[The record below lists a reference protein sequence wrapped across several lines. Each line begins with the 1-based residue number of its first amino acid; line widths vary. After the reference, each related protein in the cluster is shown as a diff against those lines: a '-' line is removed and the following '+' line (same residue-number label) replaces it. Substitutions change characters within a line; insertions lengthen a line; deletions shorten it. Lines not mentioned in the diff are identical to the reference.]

1 MLDPRALYEYSL
13 SLGDT
18 FEGQEL
24 QHRLRLFQI
33 FSKLY
38 EQHQD
43 LLDEILALDSHS
55 SRPSKAQGLFTYI
68 QAMVIGNRA
77 HLMTNLMDGRSQT
90 LTQAQ
95 QIWTIGRDS
104 QQVVISI
111 RDKRLSR
118 RHAAI
123 HYSQQEFRLIDLG
136 STNGSFVNGERIR
149 DQYPLRDGDR
159 IRLGSMTFSFFICQN
174 WKELPPVSEADVQQL
189 QNASLSSTQLR
200 EPEHQASESE
210 VDIGGA
216 IPAFV
221 LEETLEFI
229 RNRDRQ

>member
-18 FEGQEL
+18 YEGQEL
-24 QHRLRLFQI
+24 QQRLRLFQI

-38 EQHQD
+38 DNHQD
-43 LLDEILALDSHS
+43 LLDEILALDGNLGY
-55 SRPSKAQGLFTYI
+55 PAKGLGLFSYI
-68 QAMVIGNRA
+68 QAVVIGNRA
-77 HLMTNLMDGRSQT
+77 YLMTNLMEGRSQT

-104 QQVVISI
+104 QQVVIPI
-111 RDKRLSR
+111 RDKRMSR

-123 HYSQQEFRLIDLG
+123 HYSQQEFRLFDLG
-136 STNGSFVNGERIR
+136 STNGSFVNGERIQ

-159 IRLGSMTFSFFICQN
+159 IRLGSMSFSFFICQD
-174 WKELPPVSEADVQQL
+174 WRELPQVPEADVKQLEDTALPPTQQ
-189 QNASLSSTQLR
+189 QEETGEN
-200 EPEHQASESE
+200 QAN
-210 VDIGGA
+210 IPGA

-229 RNRDRQ
+229 RNHQRS